1 MDAAAFD
8 AWYESRYD
16 ALVGQVF
23 VMCGS
28 RAAASDAVQE
38 AFTEAWARRSQV
50 GGYEHRDAWIRT
62 VARRR
67 VVSDWRRSRRVGPLT
82 AEPVTSDADPTTL
95 VALQR
100 ALADLPDNHR
110 HAVVLHYLVDLP
122 VAAIAAELGAKE
134 GTVRVW
140 LSRGR
145 ARLEQLLS
153 DTEEVHHA

>member
-1 MDAAAFD
+1 
-8 AWYESRYD
+8 
-16 ALVGQVF
+16 
-23 VMCGS
+23 MCGS
-28 RAAASDAVQE
+28 RVAASDAVQE
-38 AFTEAWARRSQV
+38 AFVRAWARRLEV

-62 VARRR
+62 VARRL
-67 VVSDWRRSRRVGPLT
+67 VVSEWRRSRRVGLL
-82 AEPVTSDADPTTL
+82 AVDPVASDRDPTTL

-100 ALADLPDNHR
+100 ALAGLPDNHR

-122 VAAIAAELGAKE
+122 VAAIATEFGAKE

-153 DTEEVHHA
+153 DTEEVPHA